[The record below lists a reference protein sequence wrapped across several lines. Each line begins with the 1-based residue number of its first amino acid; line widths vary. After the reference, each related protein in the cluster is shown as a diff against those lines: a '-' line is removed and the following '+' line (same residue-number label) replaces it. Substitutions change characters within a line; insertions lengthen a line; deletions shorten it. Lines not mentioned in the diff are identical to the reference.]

1 MGIFS
6 KLTRPK
12 PKEFIIKSIP
22 LILEMTE
29 APLDMQFMAIGAPF
43 DEDRRIRAKIYA
55 RAISS
60 GTIIA
65 AYETACEEA
74 DGTITARSSRDKN
87 LFYREISKTI
97 LNPSTENN
105 SLIQQDKASYERWV
119 ASVHEDVELI
129 TKKHLRHFKP
139 RHEEWSDEI
148 FKLYSEMLVG
158 LSTSKSEEEAENIA
172 TLIMAWSKNVADGHV
187 EIYQSIL
194 KESRELIQVHKT
206 LL

>member
-1 MGIFS
+1 MGLFS

-12 PKEFIIKSIP
+12 PQKFIVDCIP
-22 LILEMTE
+22 HILEVTE

-43 DEDRRIRAKIYA
+43 DAGRRMHAKIYA

-74 DGTITARSSRDKN
+74 DGTIATRSSRDKN
-87 LFYREISKTI
+87 LFYREISKII

-105 SLIQQDKASYERWV
+105 SLIQHDKASYERWV

-129 TKKHLRHFKP
+129 SKKHLRRFKP
-139 RHEEWSDEI
+139 RYEEWSDEI

-172 TLIMAWSKNVADGHV
+172 TLIMAWSKNVAEGHI